1 MEELQTVQRI
11 NEEAD
16 LFKEMKINMSILE
29 IIDNCEDVMTQIIR
43 FEIEKKNVMKMRD
56 PAMIESIT
64 YKILA
69 KVQTIK

>member
-29 IIDNCEDVMTQIIR
+29 IIDNCEDVMT
-43 FEIEKKNVMKMRD
+43 
-56 PAMIESIT
+56 
-64 YKILA
+64 
-69 KVQTIK
+69 